1 MSLIGDLVQRLIG
14 PILDRIKQA
23 LGPFGKLFDL
33 IGKFWDNLT
42 NLGSKIQELV
52 DLILTE
58 IDAWKNF
65 RENITFRT
73 RVISLP
79 AAIDHIEQFWDE
91 ILNAWHAI
99 LDLIKNLKG
108 KFELT
113 GDPAGEAEEAI
124 KDIEES
130 GFKTILEKFPKLAK
144 GLEKVLGFVAIVVDA
159 LESIISGVDD
169 LITVMMAL
177 RDIRK
182 NIETADAIFLKNSNP
197 RRIVKLKD
205 GGSIK
210 IRVGNLHS

>member
-1 MSLIGDLVQRLIG
+1 MSLLSDA
-14 PILDRIKQA
+14 LDRLLQPIIDKIQKA

-52 DLILTE
+52 NLVLAE
-58 IDAWKNF
+58 IEAWKNF

-79 AAIDHIEQFWDE
+79 AAIDHIQQFWDE
-91 ILNAWHAI
+91 IMNAWHAV

-108 KFELT
+108 KFETT

-124 KDIEES
+124 KDIEGS

-144 GLEKVLGFVAIVVDA
+144 GLEKVLGFVAIIVDA

-169 LITVMMAL
+169 LLTVVKAL
-177 RDIRK
+177 RDIRI

-197 RRIVKLKD
+197 RKTIKLDD
-205 GGSIK
+205 GTTMK